1 MIDKKITLRLSGK
14 NWLISGKD
22 VESEPLTVKEMIKTI
37 NLYHFVVKNPDCLID
52 EIKKQ
57 LWNYKN

>member
-1 MIDKKITLRLSGK
+1 MLNKKITLRLSGK

-37 NLYHFVVKNPDCLID
+37 NLYRFVVENPDCLID